1 MDKATLKKNKAGGMT
16 LPDSILQSY
25 SNQNSLVLAQKQT
38 YGSMEQNREPRN
50 KPTQSSTKKARF
62 YNRKKIVS
70 LASVGKARQHMRINE
85 VRSPYI
91 KINSKWL

>member
-1 MDKATLKKNKAGGMT
+1 MT
-16 LPDSILQSY
+16 LPDLIVQNY

-38 YGSMEQNREPRN
+38 YGSTEQNREPRN
-50 KPTQSSTKKARF
+50 KPTQSSTKEARL

-70 LASVGKARQHMRINE
+70 VASVGKARQHMRINE

-91 KINSKWL
+91 KINSKWLKAVYIGHNTK

>member
-1 MDKATLKKNKAGGMT
+1 MT
-16 LPDSILQSY
+16 LLDSILQNH

-50 KPTQSSTKKARF
+50 KPTQSSTKEARF
-62 YNRKKIVS
+62 YNRKKIVF
-70 LASVGKARQHMRINE
+70 LASIGKARQHMRIND

-91 KINSKWL
+91 KINSKWLQDVSIGHNTK